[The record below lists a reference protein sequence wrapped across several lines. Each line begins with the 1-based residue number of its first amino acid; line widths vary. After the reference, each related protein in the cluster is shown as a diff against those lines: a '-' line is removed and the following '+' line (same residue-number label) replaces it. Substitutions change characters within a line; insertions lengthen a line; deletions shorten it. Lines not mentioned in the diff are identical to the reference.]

1 MPTTSFQPEEEDNS
15 VNLLDAT
22 DLKGKSVR
30 SVEVFGEQTSVTT
43 WAEALDTIAEAIY
56 NRNPEFIEKVADD
69 EWLSRFFKQDPNA
82 FYNSAEILDTG
93 YFIDTGNDTNTKL
106 RIVSAFGKIFNLA
119 SDEVKAELTA
129 EKKSDDDEEDA

>member
-1 MPTTSFQPEEEDNS
+1 MPTSSYQPIEEDNS

-30 SVEVFGEQTSVTT
+30 SVEIFGEQTSVTT

-56 NRNPEFIEKVADD
+56 NRNPEFIEKVTED
-69 EWLSRFFKQDPNA
+69 EWLSRFFKQDAGA

-106 RIVSAFGKIFNLA
+106 RIVAAFGKIFNLA

-129 EKKSDDDEEDA
+129 EKKSEEDEE